1 MKKVDEYRF
10 RFVQFVQKDVFVL
23 SQIPVPTVRSTIKS
37 KSQFSRFLSKLWA
50 QKDLQSM
57 ALPGVFW
64 MIIFNFIPMYFIII
78 AFMRYSV
85 TKGVFRSKWLGLA
98 NFHEFFTDDRFWLV
112 MRDTFGLNILRLIIG
127 FPIPILFAILLNELL
142 SLRYKKMVQTIT
154 YLPHF
159 LSWIIVGGIM
169 YNWLSD
175 SGFMTLLLVRLGI
188 LNEPIH
194 LIGAPQ
200 YFWGI
205 LITSEIWKELG
216 WNSIIYIAAI
226 SGIDPN
232 LFEAATIDG
241 AGRFRRI
248 WNVILPSIKG
258 TIAVLLVLNIGYLMG
273 SNFEQL
279 FVFYR
284 PVLYDVIDVIDI
296 FAYRMGIEN
305 GRLSYATAIG
315 LFRSVFALILL
326 YTANRASKKLTD
338 HSLV

>member
-1 MKKVDEYRF
+1 MFD
-10 RFVQFVQKDVFVL
+10 L
-23 SQIPVPTVRSTIKS
+23 SEIPAIKGTGL
-37 KSQFSRFLSKLWA
+37 KNPSQFTRFFKRFWA

-57 ALPGVFW
+57 ALPGVIW
-64 MIIFNFIPMYFIII
+64 MIIFNFIPMYFIVI

-85 TKGVFRSKWLGLA
+85 AKGVLGSKWLGLA
-98 NFHEFFTDDRFWLV
+98 NFQEFFTDDRFWIV
-112 MRDTFGLNILRLIIG
+112 MKNTFGLNLLRLLIG
-127 FPIPILFAILLNELL
+127 FPIPIIFALLLNEMLN
-142 SLRYKKMVQTIT
+142 LRYKKLVQTVT

-175 SGFMTLLLVRLGI
+175 SGFLTLLLVRLGV
-188 LNEPIH
+188 LAEPIH

-205 LITSEIWKELG
+205 LITSEVWKELG

-232 LFEAATIDG
+232 LFEAAIIDG
-241 AGRFRRI
+241 AGRLRKI
-248 WNVILPSIKG
+248 WHVTLPSIKG
-258 TIAVLLVLNIGYLMG
+258 AIAVLLVLNIGYLMG

-279 FVFYR
+279 FVFHR

-296 FAYRMGIEN
+296 YTYRVGIEN

-315 LFRSVFALILL
+315 LFRSVFAFFLL
-326 YTANRASKKLTD
+326 YTANKASRKLTD
-338 HSLV
+338 TSLI

>member
-1 MKKVDEYRF
+1 MSVN
-10 RFVQFVQKDVFVL
+10 
-23 SQIPVPTVRSTIKS
+23 PVIKS
-37 KSQFSRFLSKLWA
+37 TKLKKTSRIGQFASRFWG
-50 QKDLQSM
+50 QRDLQSM
-57 ALPGVFW
+57 ALPGVIW
-64 MIIFNFIPMYFIII
+64 MIIFNYIPMYFIII

-85 TKGVFRSKWLGLA
+85 AKGILGSKWMGFA
-98 NFHEFFTDDRFWLV
+98 NFQEFFTDDRFWLV
-112 MRDTFGLNILRLIIG
+112 IGNTFGLNLLRLVIG
-127 FPIPILFAILLNELL
+127 FPIPIIFAIMLNELL
-142 SLRYKKMVQTIT
+142 NLRYKRIVQTIT

-175 SGFMTLLLVRLGI
+175 SGFMTELLIKLGV
-188 LNEPIH
+188 LAQPVN
-194 LIGAPQ
+194 LIGTPK

-241 AGRFRRI
+241 AGKLRKI
-248 WNVILPSIKG
+248 WHVTLPSIKG
-258 TIAVLLVLNIGYLMG
+258 TVAVLLVLNIGYLMG

-284 PVLYDVIDVIDI
+284 SVLYDVIDVIDI
-296 FAYRMGIEN
+296 YTYRVGIEN

-326 YTANRASKKLTD
+326 YAANRASKKLTD
-338 HSLV
+338 TSLV

>member
-1 MKKVDEYRF
+1 MSKVHGIVNTGVKIRIQPKKGFFNRF
-10 RFVQFVQKDVFVL
+10 RTQM
-23 SQIPVPTVRSTIKS
+23 
-37 KSQFSRFLSKLWA
+37 
-50 QKDLQSM
+50 DLQAM
-57 ALPGVFW
+57 AMPGMAW
-64 MIIFNFIPMYFIII
+64 MIIFNYIPMYFIII
-78 AFMRYSV
+78 SFMRYNV
-85 TKGVFRSKWLGLA
+85 AKGVLGSKWVGLD
-98 NFHEFFTDDRFWLV
+98 NFREFFTDDRFWLV
-112 MRDTFGLNILRLIIG
+112 IWNTFGLNFLRLAVG
-127 FPIPILFAILLNELL
+127 FPLPIIFAILINELV
-142 SLRYKKMVQTIT
+142 SLKFKKVVQTIT

-175 SGFMTLLLVRLGI
+175 SGFLTDLLVKTGI
-188 LNEPIH
+188 LSEPMH
-194 LIGAPQ
+194 LIGTPK

-205 LITSEIWKELG
+205 LVTSEVWKELG

-248 WNVILPSIKG
+248 WHVSLPSIRG
-258 TIAVLLVLNIGYLMG
+258 TIIVLLVLNFGYLLG

-284 PVLYDVIDVIDI
+284 PILYDVIDVIDI
-296 FAYRMGIEN
+296 YAYRMGIES

-315 LFRSVFALILL
+315 LFRSVFALVLL
-326 YTANRASKKLTD
+326 FTANTTSKKLTST
-338 HSLV
+338 SLV

>member
-1 MKKVDEYRF
+1 LSVIPAKRTTGIDTASRIRRF
-10 RFVQFVQKDVFVL
+10 AARF
-23 SQIPVPTVRSTIKS
+23 S
-37 KSQFSRFLSKLWA
+37 A

-57 ALPGVFW
+57 ALPGVVW
-64 MIIFNFIPMYFIII
+64 MVLFNFIPMYFIII
-78 AFMRYSV
+78 AFMRYNV
-85 TKGVFRSKWLGLA
+85 AKGVFNSKWLGLA
-98 NFHEFFTDDRFWLV
+98 NFQEFFSDDRFWLV
-112 MRDTFGLNILRLIIG
+112 MRDTFGLNLLRLLIC
-127 FPIPILFAILLNELL
+127 FPIPILFAIMLNELTNL
-142 SLRYKKMVQTIT
+142 KYKKVVQTIT

-175 SGFMTLLLVRLGI
+175 SGFLTLLLVKAGVLAR
-188 LNEPIH
+188 PVH
-194 LIGAPQ
+194 LIGTPK

-205 LITSEIWKELG
+205 LITSEVWKELG

-226 SGIDPN
+226 SSIDPN

-241 AGRFRRI
+241 AGRLRKI
-248 WNVILPSIKG
+248 WHIMLPSIRG
-258 TIAVLLVLNIGYLMG
+258 TISVLLVLNIGNLMG

-279 FVFYR
+279 FVFNR

-296 FAYRMGIEN
+296 YAYRMGIEN

-315 LFRSVFALILL
+315 LFRSVFAFILL

-338 HSLV
+338 TSLI

>member
-1 MKKVDEYRF
+1 MVSAIDSKNTIPIKEGVFALSIIPALKSTGLKK
-10 RFVQFVQKDVFVL
+10 
-23 SQIPVPTVRSTIKS
+23 PS
-37 KSQFSRFLSKLWA
+37 KIRLLVSKLWA

-57 ALPGVFW
+57 ALPGVLW
-64 MIIFNFIPMYFIII
+64 MVIFNFIPMYFIII
-78 AFMRYSV
+78 AFMRYNV
-85 TKGVFRSKWLGLA
+85 AKGVLRSRWLGLA

-112 MRDTFGLNILRLIIG
+112 IRDTFGLNLLRLIIG
-127 FPIPILFAILLNELL
+127 FPIPIIFAILLNELL
-142 SLRYKKMVQTIT
+142 NLKYKKLVQTVT

-175 SGFMTLLLVRLGI
+175 SGFFTLLLVKLG
-188 LNEPIH
+188 LLAQPVH
-194 LIGAPQ
+194 LIGTPK

-226 SGIDPN
+226 SSIDPN
-232 LFEAATIDG
+232 IFEAAIIDG
-241 AGRFRRI
+241 AGRFGKI
-248 WNVILPSIKG
+248 WHVTLPSIKG

-279 FVFYR
+279 FVFNK
-284 PVLYDVIDVIDI
+284 PILYDAIDVIDI
-296 FAYRMGIEN
+296 YAYRMGIEN

-315 LFRSVFALILL
+315 LFRSVFAFILL
-326 YTANRASKKLTD
+326 YTANKACKKLTD
-338 HSLV
+338 TSLI

>member
-1 MKKVDEYRF
+1 MSDVHASAGTGTERGNSHKKGI
-10 RFVQFVQKDVFVL
+10 L
-23 SQIPVPTVRSTIKS
+23 AG
-37 KSQFSRFLSKLWA
+37 LLA
-50 QKDLQSM
+50 QKDLQAM
-57 ALPGVFW
+57 AIPGAIW

-78 AFMRYSV
+78 SFMRYNV
-85 TKGVFRSKWLGLA
+85 AKGVFRSKWLGLA
-98 NFHEFFTDDRFWLV
+98 NFQEFFTDDRFWLV
-112 MRDTFGLNILRLIIG
+112 MWDTFGLNFLRLLIG
-127 FPIPILFAILLNELL
+127 FPLPILFAILMNELINL
-142 SLRYKKMVQTIT
+142 KFKKFVQTVT

-175 SGFMTLLLVRLGI
+175 SGFMTEMLVSLGVI
-188 LNEPIH
+188 PEPVH

-205 LITSEIWKELG
+205 LITSEVWKELG

-226 SGIDPN
+226 SSIDPN

-248 WNVILPSIKG
+248 WHVSLPSIKG
-258 TIAVLLVLNIGYLMG
+258 TIAVLLVLNIGNLLG

-296 FAYRMGIEN
+296 YAYRMGIEN

-315 LFRSVFALILL
+315 LCRSIFALILL
-326 YTANRASKKLTD
+326 FTANRSSKKLTD
-338 HSLV
+338 TSLI